1 MNNLQSNERHLA
13 DKLRNVPVPDVDQ
26 SWEQMKKLLDRDKP
40 EGAGWGGN
48 RKWWWMGITA
58 GVIMLSVWLTQQLNE
73 SKGEQPVVNNS
84 MGNSTPG
91 QGNTNATVAS
101 TNNNNKTSVK
111 DIDQNNTQAANNN
124 SSASVNN
131 TQSQQPVI
139 VQNNPSTTTANNN
152 EQPVADKKSDQVV
165 TTSPGRS
172 GSVTRPRN
180 IADIIASNTRSGK
193 GTSGRKSA
201 DVYAADH
208 LSDVNKTSSVNDRN
222 AQFVLNNNKPDLSQ
236 NNMSPQQGK
245 AVVTSASLS
254 GTDVA
259 ITNDPVAADL
269 NSTEEIVT
277 LKYAKDAVVS
287 RAPLTSPEAVF
298 NMAEAKSAYAYAVYK
313 KTDRESRRQLRQ
325 QYMKDDNRKMSR
337 SKLRGNF
344 GEKDHEITFAAGL
357 SVPQS
362 FAVGGQQSSSYNAN
376 AKPGRLPDYLPAPFF
391 QYHLNPRLFLQTE
404 LHFQSPQY
412 TQRLLLSQQTV
423 GTNPNAFA
431 QNSVY
436 LEKLYYFNVPFNVY
450 YSPARNLFIGGG
462 LQYSSLLSG
471 VASYEEKRTLGTTQ
485 TFNSVTRQFKDD
497 SLAAKFTPSEWRY
510 QFDANYYFKR
520 FTLGLRYNQAMK
532 DFISLQV
539 NSALPPTQDRNQAF
553 LLYLRFNIWEERK
566 KD

>member
-91 QGNTNATVAS
+91 QGNTNQTVAS

-111 DIDQNNTQAANNN
+111 DIDQNSTQAANNN

-131 TQSQQPVI
+131 TQRQQPVI
-139 VQNNPSTTTANNN
+139 VQNNPSTTSANNNN
-152 EQPVADKKSDQVV
+152 EQPVADKKSDEVI
-165 TTSPGRS
+165 TTSPGGS
-172 GSVTRPRN
+172 SSVTRPLN
-180 IADIIASNTRSGK
+180 IADIKASNNQRGL

-201 DVYAADH
+201 DGVA
-208 LSDVNKTSSVNDRN
+208 
-222 AQFVLNNNKPDLSQ
+222 DLSQ
-236 NNMSPQQGK
+236 NNMSSLQGNT
-245 AVVTSASLS
+245 VVTSASLS

-269 NSTEEIVT
+269 NSTEEIVA

-287 RAPLTSPEAVF
+287 RAPLTAPEAVF
-298 NMAEAKSAYAYAVYK
+298 NMAEAKSADAYAVYK

-532 DFISLQV
+532 DFINMQV
-539 NSALPPTQDRNQAF
+539 NSTLPPTQDRNQAF